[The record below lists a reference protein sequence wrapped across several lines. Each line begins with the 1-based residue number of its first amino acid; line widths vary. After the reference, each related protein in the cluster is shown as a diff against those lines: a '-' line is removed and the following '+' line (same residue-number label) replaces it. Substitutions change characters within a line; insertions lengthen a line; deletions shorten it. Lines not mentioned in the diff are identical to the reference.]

1 MGRYGIAA
9 MCRGPGQTVGVV
21 SESGSGKTTL
31 GQALLRLVASGGPI
45 EFEGRDIQG
54 WQQQIRPLQRQMQI
68 VFQDPFVS
76 LSPRLSAFQIIEEG
90 LDPLDRRRS
99 RATTAIDRRNH
110 GRSRP
115 GPDVDG
121 PIHARVF
128 RRPTPAPS
136 IKPCRPRSSNCYCE

>member
-1 MGRYGIAA
+1 

-68 VFQDPFVS
+68 VFQDPFCQLKPASV
-76 LSPRLSAFQIIEEG
+76 G
-90 LDPLDRRRS
+90 LPDHR
-99 RATTAIDRRNH
+99 
-110 GRSRP
+110 G
-115 GPDVDG
+115 GP
-121 PIHARVF
+121 
-128 RRPTPAPS
+128 
-136 IKPCRPRSSNCYCE
+136 